1 MSKGAAAPALR
12 RPRTSAKS
20 SKSGRAAAASH
31 RSRLSTEQSPYYQ
44 IWVLTN
50 LTAKPFAAQFGSR
63 FHLNL
68 TEWRIMLTLA
78 DHPGASAQE
87 LSDYT
92 GLDKMTLSR
101 AVRALEAQG
110 RLEREGSEEDRR
122 KRHLWLTE
130 EGWVVYDEIAR
141 AALAREAQI
150 YAGLTENELKTL
162 HRLLKKLSLR
172 AREPAAS
179 AD

>member
-1 MSKGAAAPALR
+1 
-12 RPRTSAKS
+12 
-20 SKSGRAAAASH
+20 
-31 RSRLSTEQSPYYQ
+31 
-44 IWVLTN
+44 
-50 LTAKPFAAQFGSR
+50 
-63 FHLNL
+63 
-68 TEWRIMLTLA
+68 MLTLA

-110 RLEREGSEEDRR
+110 RLEREGSEADRR

-141 AALAREAQI
+141 AALEREAQI
-150 YAGLTENELKTL
+150 YAGLTEQELRTL
-162 HRLLKKLSLR
+162 HRLLKKLALR
-172 AREPAAS
+172 AREPAPR